1 MLIDPKGVRR
11 MPSERPGDGGDHHDV
26 YPWLALVGA
35 AVAVAILFTAI
46 EGGLL

>member
-1 MLIDPKGVRR
+1 MSDSL
-11 MPSERPGDGGDHHDV
+11 GDGGDHRNV